1 MMDVA
6 SARADARIAKQQEKE
21 AQKVNL
27 PSVVSE
33 KPSPLKFKR
42 SAPGQIVCGVP
53 PPPAQVG
60 AEDPLPLTKPSM
72 SRGSTPNPRK
82 TSANSRDSR
91 SGQRSGSR
99 VPSEPEGE
107 VDPAPK
113 STVDGEVGKWRRV
126 TAERYVDTYLNGGKV
141 I

>member
-6 SARADARIAKQQEKE
+6 SARADARIAKQEEKE

-27 PSVVSE
+27 PTVAPE
-33 KPSPLKFKR
+33 KPGPLKFKR

-53 PPPAQVG
+53 PPVA
-60 AEDPLPLTKPSM
+60 ADDPLPLTKPSS

-82 TSANSRDSR
+82 MSANSRGSQA
-91 SGQRSGSR
+91 GQRSTSR
-99 VPSEPEGE
+99 VTTENEEE
-107 VDPAPK
+107 VDAAPK

-141 I
+141 ARI